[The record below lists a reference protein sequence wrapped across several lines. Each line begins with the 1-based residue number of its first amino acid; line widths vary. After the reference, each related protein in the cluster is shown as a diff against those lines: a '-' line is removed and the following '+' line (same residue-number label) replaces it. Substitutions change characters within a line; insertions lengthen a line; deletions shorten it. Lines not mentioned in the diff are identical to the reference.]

1 MPRKAPPRA
10 SDLLAFMKERH
21 RIYLRREEGEAKPW
35 TKDPILQR
43 YRFCNVYREL
53 DTVTI
58 WIRKNIREPYA
69 DHPHLWFM
77 LAMARQI
84 NWPDTLQEIMECKG
98 WPING
103 YNWHDVRM
111 IMLARQARGD
121 QLYTGAYMLNAHGTK
136 PDDPK
141 DKAFFTTKLVLD
153 SVWQNRKTIG
163 DAFAYG
169 SMQQAW
175 AALLPYHGW
184 GPFTA
189 YEVVCDARYTRYG
202 NSVPWR
208 KDAREWANAGPGA
221 FRGLNRL
228 QGRELKANVSQ
239 ARALAEMRE
248 YYEWI
253 APRWPH
259 KPTLE
264 MREIEH
270 CLCEFD
276 KYERTR
282 LGEGR
287 PRSTYPGA

>member
-1 MPRKAPPRA
+1 MAKAPPRA
-10 SDLLAFMKERH
+10 ADLLRFMKARH
-21 RIYLRREEGEAKPW
+21 DVYLRRAAGKPKPW
-35 TKDPILQR
+35 TKDPVLQS
-43 YRFCNVYREL
+43 YRFCNVYREV

-58 WIRKNIREPYA
+58 WVRENIREPYA
-69 DHPHLWFM
+69 EHPYLWFM
-77 LAMARQI
+77 LCMARQI
-84 NWPDTLQEIMECKG
+84 NWPDTLEEIMSEG
-98 WPING
+98 AWPDTK
-103 YNWHDVRM
+103 YDWKKVRK

-153 SVWQNRKTIG
+153 SVWRRRGEVTE
-163 DAFAYG
+163 AFQYG
-169 SMQQAW
+169 SMRQAW

-202 NSVPWR
+202 QSVPWLQ
-208 KDAREWANAGPGA
+208 DARTWANAGPGA

-228 QGRELKANVSQ
+228 QGRELKARVSQ
-239 ARALAEMRE
+239 ERALAEMQE
-248 YYEWI
+248 YHAWL
-253 APRWPH
+253 APRWGHP
-259 KPTLE
+259 PDLE

-287 PRSTYPGA
+287 PRSKYPGKD